1 MTQLRRIE
9 HMNHSVFRILRQ
21 FILPACFVISLPGF
35 VPAQDKAAENKG
47 ALTDKERAEAVK
59 YFEETRQ
66 NFLDAIKGLS
76 EAQWKY
82 KAGPDR
88 WSIAEVAEH
97 IAVSEETIFNLV
109 TMRLMQTPA
118 APEKKEAAKGKEA
131 LIRSSVT
138 NRSVKAQAPEM
149 LKPSNRWATHEELV
163 KAFNASRDK
172 TISYIKETKEDLRS
186 HFYEH
191 PVFKDL
197 DAYQWLIFTSGHSA
211 RHTAQINEVK
221 EDPGYPKK

>member
-1 MTQLRRIE
+1 
-9 HMNHSVFRILRQ
+9 MNKSVFRILRQ
-21 FILPACFVISLPGF
+21 FILPACFAISLPVF
-35 VPAQDKAAENKG
+35 ALAQDKAAEKKS
-47 ALTDKERAEAVK
+47 ALTDQERAEAVK

-66 NFLDAIKGLS
+66 SFLDAIKELS
-76 EAQWKY
+76 EAQWRY

-97 IAVSEETIFNLV
+97 IAISEETLFNLV
-109 TMRLMQTPA
+109 TKQLMQAPA

-131 LIRSSVT
+131 LIRASIT
-138 NRSVKAQAPEM
+138 NRSVRSQAPEM
-149 LKPSNRWATHEELV
+149 LKPTNRWATQEELV

-172 TISYIKETKEDLRS
+172 TISYIKETQEDLRS
-186 HFYEH
+186 HFYGH
-191 PVFKDL
+191 RVFKDL

-221 EDPGYPKK
+221 EEPGYPKK

>member
-1 MTQLRRIE
+1 
-9 HMNHSVFRILRQ
+9 MNQFVFRILRL
-21 FILPACFVISLPGF
+21 FILPACFAISLPVF
-35 VPAQDKAAENKG
+35 APAQDNAAEKKS
-47 ALTDKERAEAVK
+47 ALTDQERAEAVK

-66 NFLDAIKGLS
+66 NFLDAVKGLS
-76 EAQWKY
+76 EAQWRY

-97 IAVSEETIFNLV
+97 IAISEETLFNLV
-109 TMRLMQTPA
+109 TRQLMQTPA

-131 LIRSSVT
+131 LIRASIT

-149 LKPSNRWATHEELV
+149 LKPANRWATQGELV

-172 TISYIKETKEDLRS
+172 TISYIKETQEDLRS
-186 HFYEH
+186 HFHAH
-191 PVFKDL
+191 PVFKDI
-197 DAYQWLIFTSGHSA
+197 DAYQCLIYMSGHSA

-221 EDPGYPKK
+221 EDAGYPKK

>member
-1 MTQLRRIE
+1 
-9 HMNHSVFRILRQ
+9 MNHNVFRIIRQ
-21 FILPACFVISLPGF
+21 FILPACFAISLPVF
-35 VPAQDKAAENKG
+35 ATAQDKSAEKKNS
-47 ALTDKERAEAVK
+47 LTDQDRAEAVK

-66 NFLDAIKGLS
+66 SFLDAIKGLS

-97 IAVSEETIFNLV
+97 IAISEETLFNLV
-109 TMRLMQTPA
+109 TGRLMQTPA
-118 APEKKEAAKGKEA
+118 APEKKEAAKGKES
-131 LIRSSVT
+131 LIRASIT

-149 LKPSNRWATHEELV
+149 LKPTNRWATQEELV
-163 KAFNASRDK
+163 KAFNASRGK
-172 TISYIKETKEDLRS
+172 TISYIKETQVDLRS
-186 HFYEH
+186 HFYAH
-191 PVFKDL
+191 PVFKDI
-197 DAYQWLIFTSGHSA
+197 DAYQWLIFISGHSA

>member
-1 MTQLRRIE
+1 
-9 HMNHSVFRILRQ
+9 MNHSVFRILRQ
-21 FILPACFVISLPGF
+21 FILPACFAISLPVF
-35 VPAQDKAAENKG
+35 AVAQEKAAEKKS
-47 ALTDKERAEAVK
+47 ALTDQERAEAVK

-66 NFLDAIKGLS
+66 SFLDAIKGLS
-76 EAQWKY
+76 DAQWRY

-97 IAVSEETIFNLV
+97 IAVSEETLFNLV
-109 TMRLMQTPA
+109 TKQLMQAPA

-131 LIRSSVT
+131 LIRTSIT

-149 LKPSNRWATHEELV
+149 LKPTNRWATQEELV
-163 KAFNASRDK
+163 KVFNASRDK
-172 TISYIKETKEDLRS
+172 TVAYIKETQDDLRS
-186 HFYEH
+186 HFYAH

-197 DAYQWLIFTSGHSA
+197 DAYQWLIFISGHSA
-211 RHTAQINEVK
+211 RHTGQINEVK

>member
-1 MTQLRRIE
+1 MI
-9 HMNHSVFRILRQ
+9 MNHSVFRILRQ
-21 FILPACFVISLPGF
+21 FILPACFAISLPVF
-35 VPAQDKAAENKG
+35 AAAQDKATDKKN
-47 ALTDKERAEAVK
+47 ALTDQERAEAVK

-66 NFLDAIKGLS
+66 SFLDAIKGLS
-76 EAQWKY
+76 DAQWRY

-109 TMRLMQTPA
+109 TKQLMQAPA
-118 APEKKEAAKGKEA
+118 APEKKEAAKGKDA
-131 LIRSSVT
+131 LIRAAIT
-138 NRSVKAQAPEM
+138 NRSIKAQAPEM
-149 LKPSNRWATHEELV
+149 LKPANRWATQEELV
-163 KAFNASRDK
+163 NAFNASRDK
-172 TISYIKETKEDLRS
+172 TISYIKETQDDLHS
-186 HFYEH
+186 HFYPH

-197 DAYQWLIFTSGHSA
+197 DSYQWLIFTSGHSA

>member
-1 MTQLRRIE
+1 
-9 HMNHSVFRILRQ
+9 MNHFVFRILRQ
-21 FILPACFVISLPGF
+21 FILPACFAISLPIF
-35 VPAQDKAAENKG
+35 APAQDKAAEKKS
-47 ALTDKERAEAVK
+47 ALTDQERAEGIK

-76 EAQWKY
+76 DAQWKY

-97 IAVSEETIFNLV
+97 IAISEETIFNLV
-109 TMRLMQTPA
+109 TVQLMQSPA
-118 APEKKEAAKGKEA
+118 APEKKEDAKGKED
-131 LIRSSVT
+131 LIRASVT

-149 LKPSNRWATHEELV
+149 LKPTNRWATQEELV

-172 TISYIKETKEDLRS
+172 TIRYIKETQEDLRS
-186 HFYEH
+186 HFHAH
-191 PVFKDL
+191 PVLKDL
-197 DAYQWLIFTSGHSA
+197 DAYQWLIFMSGHSA

>member
-1 MTQLRRIE
+1 
-9 HMNHSVFRILRQ
+9 MNHSVFRILRQ
-21 FILPACFVISLPGF
+21 FILPFCFAISLPVF
-35 VPAQDKAAENKG
+35 AAAQEKDAEKKN
-47 ALTDKERAEAVK
+47 ALTDQERAEAVK
-59 YFEETRQ
+59 YFEDTRQ
-66 NFLDAIKGLS
+66 SFLDAIKGLS
-76 EAQWKY
+76 DAQWRY

-109 TMRLMQTPA
+109 TKQLMQAPA
-118 APEKKEAAKGKEA
+118 APEKKEAAKGKDA
-131 LIRSSVT
+131 LIRAAVT

-149 LKPSNRWATHEELV
+149 LKPANRWATQEELV

-172 TISYIKETKEDLRS
+172 TISYIKETQDDLRS
-186 HFYEH
+186 HFYPH

>member
-1 MTQLRRIE
+1 
-9 HMNHSVFRILRQ
+9 MNHSVFRILRQ
-21 FILPACFVISLPGF
+21 FILPFCFAISLPVF
-35 VPAQDKAAENKG
+35 AAAQEKGAEKKN
-47 ALTDKERAEAVK
+47 ALTDQERAEAVK
-59 YFEETRQ
+59 YFEDTRQ
-66 NFLDAIKGLS
+66 SFLDAIKGLS
-76 EAQWKY
+76 DAQWRY

-109 TMRLMQTPA
+109 TKQLMQAPA
-118 APEKKEAAKGKEA
+118 APEKKEAAKGKDA
-131 LIRSSVT
+131 LIRAAVT

-149 LKPSNRWATHEELV
+149 LKPANRWATQEELV

-172 TISYIKETKEDLRS
+172 TISYIKETQDDLRS
-186 HFYEH
+186 HFYPH